1 MEIKNSVLI
10 GKDRGSK
17 NQFGKSSLYRDGPP
31 GSKKMALLSVILIGA
46 AVIIAVI
53 NGSPKPEPESRDQFA
68 LPEVTSQNPNTELE
82 LPKLEAS
89 QGYQVN
95 VRGSYQKP
103 IKLLGPGL
111 IARPK
116 ISNIPPGSTV
126 KGILLSG
133 ATNGPVKAQTTEA
146 LLNEGETVLPEGIIV
161 LGTGMSN
168 EDGLVVQFE
177 KIVFQ
182 DGTFQTVQAKALDFD
197 DQMPRLKGS
206 KLGYYGLQLA
216 ASVGLNFAAGLADGL
231 QEKDTNGQVVIERPT
246 IKNALLNGSS
256 RAALDLSQETL
267 SSMKNKPPVVQVK
280 SGTKILITFD

>member
-17 NQFGKSSLYRDGPP
+17 NQFGKNTLYRDGPP
-31 GSKKMALLSVILIGA
+31 GSKKVALFSIILIGA

-53 NGSPKPEPESRDQFA
+53 NGNPRPEPESKDQFS
-68 LPEVTSQNPNTELE
+68 LPEVNPQNSNTEVA
-82 LPKLEAS
+82 LPTL
-89 QGYQVN
+89 QGAQETRIN
-95 VRGSYQKP
+95 VRGPYQKP

-116 ISNIPPGSTV
+116 VSNIAPGSTV
-126 KGILLSG
+126 KAVLISG
-133 ATNGPVKAQTTEA
+133 ATNGPVKAKTTEA
-146 LLNEGETVLPEGIIV
+146 LLVDGESVLPEGIIV
-161 LGTGMSN
+161 LGTGQSN
-168 EDGLVVQFE
+168 EDGLIVQFD

-182 DGTFQTVQAKALDFD
+182 DGTFQTVQAKALDFN

-231 QEKDTNGQVVIERPT
+231 QERDTNGQVVVERPT
-246 IKNALLNGSS
+246 MKNALLNGTSH
-256 RAALDLSQETL
+256 AALDLSQETL
-267 SSMKNKPPVVQVK
+267 SSMKNKPLIVQVK
-280 SGTKILITFD
+280 SGTPILITFD